1 MSLKPYLIIIF
12 ILSGCSYIPYNKKD
26 IETQQIIEVIK
37 ESDIHSEEFTQFLL
51 SQGFD
56 ENELPLK
63 DWGLKELIYAQQFF
77 NPQLK
82 TAKMQWEM
90 TQTNEA
96 IASLYPPSS
105 IGLKI
110 GRETTNKELT
120 KKIFGGGFSFTF
132 ESADKRLIRHE
143 LALNKSQL
151 ALINFQIA
159 NWDLR
164 ISLFNKLFDFIENQ
178 EFIKL
183 SKDELRLKQS
193 VLNMMRKRLQ
203 AGIASQIDLDKKT
216 IALNKINQEL
226 LQLQMN
232 QAIIRNQ
239 LASLIGLSTE
249 KFNLIPLDSKKIT
262 SILDGITVLYLK
274 NKKLLEL
281 QEISLTKRLDLR
293 KALSNYAIAEAEL
306 KLEVANQYPDYIF
319 SPAYV
324 YEFGTRLWSLGIDS
338 IIKSTDQNKAFI
350 NKAEKFRDLK
360 ASKVIT
366 LQLGTINDIEELQ
379 LNFSNKFEDLKY
391 SDQMIETKNK
401 LESQHAARFKEGLIN
416 RMEYENE
423 KINLI
428 DISKNHHKAI
438 YNLIRIG
445 LLAESI
451 LQEPIFTPN
460 LKLTNE
466 K

>member
-12 ILSGCSYIPYNKKD
+12 LLSSCSYIPFGKKNID
-26 IETQQIIEVIK
+26 SQKIIEAIK
-37 ESDIHSEEFTQFLL
+37 KSDIHNKEFSQFLI
-51 SQGFD
+51 SKGFNSD
-56 ENELPLK
+56 ELPFK
-63 DWGLKELIYAQQFF
+63 DWGLKELISAQQFF

-82 TAKMQWEM
+82 SAKMQLEF
-90 TQTNEA
+90 TQANEA

-120 KKIFGGGFSFTF
+120 KKIFGSGFSFTF

-151 ALINFQIA
+151 ALVNFQLTKW
-159 NWDLR
+159 NLR
-164 ISLFNKLFDFIENQ
+164 IELFNKLFNFIENQ

-183 SKDELRLKQS
+183 TKTELRLAQS
-193 VLNMMRKRLQ
+193 VMNMVRKRLE
-203 AGIASQIDLDKKT
+203 AGIASQIDLDRKT
-216 IALNKINQEL
+216 IMVNKINKRL
-226 LQLQMN
+226 LELQMN
-232 QAIIRNQ
+232 QSIMRNQ
-239 LASLIGLSTE
+239 IASLIGLNTQ
-249 KFNLIPLDSKKIT
+249 KFNLIPIDSKKIT
-262 SILDGITVLYLK
+262 SILDDITILYLK
-274 NKKLLEL
+274 DKKLLVL

-293 KALSNYAIAEAEL
+293 KVLSNYAIAEAEL
-306 KLEVANQYPDYIF
+306 KLEVAEQYPDYTF
-319 SPAYV
+319 SPAYA
-324 YEFGTRLWSLGIDS
+324 YEFGTKLWSLGINS
-338 IIKSTDQNKAFI
+338 ILKSTDRNKAFI
-350 NKAEKFRDLK
+350 NKAEKFRDLE
-360 ASKVIT
+360 ASKVST
-366 LQLGTINDIEELQ
+366 LQLSAINDIQALQ

-391 SDQMIETKNK
+391 SNQMIETKNR
-401 LESQHAARFKEGLIN
+401 LESQLTARFEEGLIN

-445 LLAESI
+445 LIAESV

-460 LKLTNE
+460 LNMHNE